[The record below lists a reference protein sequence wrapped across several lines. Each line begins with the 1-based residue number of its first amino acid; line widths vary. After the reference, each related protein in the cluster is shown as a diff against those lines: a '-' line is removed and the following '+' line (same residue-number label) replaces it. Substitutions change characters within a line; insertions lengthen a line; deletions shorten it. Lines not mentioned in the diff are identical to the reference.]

1 MLRQSENGVSTGNK
15 KRRNFLW
22 FLILFIAAAA
32 CLLACS
38 AAYAKRTVEDKVEE
52 VVSMVQPIDKE
63 VIETMENENLDEE
76 TLLDLKD
83 NWTVALFGIDSR
95 EEDNLESANSDV
107 IMLGTLDHE
116 TGDIRLVSVYRD
128 TCLKTGEDRYR
139 KANSAYASG
148 GPKEAIQMLNE
159 NLDLRIDDYVAVNW
173 KSVADAINILGGIN
187 LEVTKSEFR
196 YINSFITETV
206 KSTGIPSVHLEEPGY
221 QHLDG
226 VQAVAYARLRLMDND
241 FKRTERQRK
250 VLELTL
256 QKARN
261 ADFATLNQLIVT
273 ILPETAS
280 SIDTDDL
287 YILAKNILKL
297 NLKETAGFP
306 FTHYEKTVGGA
317 AYVFPDN
324 LSENVT
330 ELHKFLY
337 GTDTYEPSEEVEKI
351 SAAITRKSGR

>member
-1 MLRQSENGVSTGNK
+1 MLRQSENSVSTGNK

-22 FLILFIAAAA
+22 FLILFIVAAA

-107 IMLGTLDHE
+107 IMH
-116 TGDIRLVSVYRD
+116 
-128 TCLKTGEDRYR
+128 
-139 KANSAYASG
+139 
-148 GPKEAIQMLNE
+148 
-159 NLDLRIDDYVAVNW
+159 
-173 KSVADAINILGGIN
+173 AINILGGIN
-187 LEVTKSEFR
+187 LEVTKSEVR

-351 SAAITRKSGR
+351 SAAIAKKSGR